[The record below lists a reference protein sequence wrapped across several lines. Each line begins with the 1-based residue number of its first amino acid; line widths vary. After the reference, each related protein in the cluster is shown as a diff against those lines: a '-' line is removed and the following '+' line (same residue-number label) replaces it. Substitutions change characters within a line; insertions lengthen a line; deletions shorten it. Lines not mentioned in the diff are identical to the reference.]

1 MVSNQ
6 RRLPRLNTKQVFLLG
21 GIFRPAQSFSSAENR
36 FNSYLVVDG
45 LSQSLFTAEIFLRGL
60 HRDVAQ
66 QKLNLFQ
73 LAPGA
78 VAEAG
83 TRSSKVMRHE
93 FYNSNLA
100 CVLLDDMPHHFFG
113 HFGAPNR
120 SRPTDA
126 TK

>member
-6 RRLPRLNTKQVFLLG
+6 RRLLRLSMKQVFLPRV
-21 GIFRPAQSFSSAENR
+21 IFSPAQSFSLAENR

-45 LSQSLFTAEIFLRGL
+45 LSQSLFTAEIFFRGL
-60 HRDVAQ
+60 HRDVAK

-78 VAEAG
+78 MAEAG
-83 TRSSKVMRHE
+83 TRSSKVMRRE
-93 FYNSNLA
+93 FYDSNLA
-100 CVLLDDMPHHFFG
+100 CVLLDDMPHHFFR
-113 HFGAPNR
+113 HFGAPNH
-120 SRPTDA
+120 SGPTHA